1 MNNITVGLKKFLS
14 NKNTVTVVGVIL
26 AVIVLYVGY
35 NMRVKQAT
43 NPVTVA
49 YAKQT
54 ISPGIQITEDMV
66 GTTEVPP
73 AMIKGEIVANVSN
86 VVGKYSA
93 DDSVIPE
100 GSLFYSRSVVKKEQI
115 RSNIILD
122 YPKGYELYN
131 LPVDMESTYGNS
143 IYPGNYIDIYLKAV
157 NKVGEAET
165 MTADDDKIMLGK
177 LVANVKVLAVK
188 DSSGQP
194 VFSNLDEQRTPAMV
208 IFALPQKY
216 YVLLKKASFLRTYD
230 STIIPVPTSES
241 LKKKPGEL
249 EMSDKG
255 MEEFINN
262 VTVWNE
268 EE

>member
-1 MNNITVGLKKFLS
+1 MNNLTVGIKKFLT

-35 NMRVKQAT
+35 NIRVKQAT

-73 AMIKGEIVANVSN
+73 AMIKGSIIGNVSS

-100 GSLFYSRSVVKKEQI
+100 GSLFYSRSVVEKEQI

-122 YPKGYELYN
+122 YP
-131 LPVDMESTYGNS
+131 
-143 IYPGNYIDIYLKAV
+143 
-157 NKVGEAET
+157 
-165 MTADDDKIMLGK
+165 
-177 LVANVKVLAVK
+177 
-188 DSSGQP
+188 
-194 VFSNLDEQRTPAMV
+194 
-208 IFALPQKY
+208 
-216 YVLLKKASFLRTYD
+216 
-230 STIIPVPTSES
+230 
-241 LKKKPGEL
+241 
-249 EMSDKG
+249 
-255 MEEFINN
+255 
-262 VTVWNE
+262 
-268 EE
+268 

>member
-1 MNNITVGLKKFLS
+1 MNNITVGLKKFLA
-14 NKNTVTVVGVIL
+14 NKNTVTVAGVIL

-73 AMIKGEIVANVSN
+73 AMIKGNIISNVAS

-100 GSLFYSRSVVKKEQI
+100 GSLFYSRSVVEKEQI

-122 YPKGYELYN
+122 YPKGYVLYN
-131 LPVDMESTYGNS
+131 FPVDMESSYGNS
-143 IYPGNYIDIYLKAV
+143 IYPGNYIDIYLKAI
-157 NKVGEAET
+157 NKV
-165 MTADDDKIMLGK
+165 DDGQQAIQDKIMVGK
-177 LVANVKVLAVK
+177 LLKNIKILAVK
-188 DSSGQP
+188 DSNGEA
-194 VFSNLDEQRTPAMV
+194 VFSNLDEQRTPSMI
-208 IFALPQKY
+208 IFAVPEKY
-216 YVLLKKASFLRTYD
+216 YILLKKASFLRTYD
-230 STIIPVPTSES
+230 TTMIPVPTSES
-241 LKKKPGEL
+241 LKKNPGEL
-249 EMSDKG
+249 ELSDKDL
-255 MEEFINN
+255 EAFINR
-262 VTVWNE
+262 VTIWTGE
-268 EE
+268 E